1 MYGITPRL
9 ICIVI
14 IIYNFSVTLKI
25 TILPL
30 LILLLVLASIYTQTV
45 NEDNITP
52 IVFFDGLIPDDD
64 TVGPVGIVD
73 ELHKAHSDVT
83 GIMIDTTQSI
93 GSVGYVNEE
102 VYLEAVYVDEE
113 NQTLVIWLDPA
124 QMYDPLDI
132 EDIQEDLGK

>member
-64 TVGPVGIVD
+64 TVGPSINNESILYGLHVGKLCQYTTNPDMPLFPNLSIPGTSCLTHLKVITNWENIV
-73 ELHKAHSDVT
+73 
-83 GIMIDTTQSI
+83 TQ
-93 GSVGYVNEE
+93 
-102 VYLEAVYVDEE
+102 LE
-113 NQTLVIWLDPA
+113 
-124 QMYDPLDI
+124 I
-132 EDIQEDLGK
+132 EP